1 MSPRRVFAVA
11 GIYGIAALLPQFFL
25 EQRVGMQNPPPI
37 THPEF
42 FYGFLGVALAWQVAF
57 LIIARDPLRFRPLM
71 LPSILEKLSFGVA
84 TVMLFAQGR
93 LAALMLGAGLLDLVF
108 AGLFAVAYVR
118 TGAAR

>member
-1 MSPRRVFAVA
+1 MSPRWVFAVA

-84 TVMLFAQGR
+84 TVLLFAQGR
-93 LAALMLGAGLLDLVF
+93 LAALMLGAGLVDLVF

>member
-1 MSPRRVFAVA
+1 MSPRRVFTVA
-11 GIYGIAALLPQFFL
+11 GIYGIAALLPQYFL
-25 EQRVGMQNPPPI
+25 AQRIGEQTPPPI
-37 THPEF
+37 THLEF

-57 LIIARDPLRFRPLM
+57 LIIARDPVRFRPLM

-84 TVMLFAQGR
+84 TVVLFAQGR

-118 TGAAR
+118 TAAAR

>member
-11 GIYGIAALLPQFFL
+11 GIYGIAALLPQYFL

-71 LPSILEKLSFGVA
+71 LPAILEKLSFGVA
-84 TVMLFAQGR
+84 TVVLFAQGR